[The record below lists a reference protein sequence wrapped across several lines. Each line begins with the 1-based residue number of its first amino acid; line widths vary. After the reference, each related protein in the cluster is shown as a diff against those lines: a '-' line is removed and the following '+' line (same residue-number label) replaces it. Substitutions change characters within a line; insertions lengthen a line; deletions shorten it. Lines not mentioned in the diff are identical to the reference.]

1 MLYILYSQLTHTAF
15 SPLLGNKWNFK
26 KMVSYQ
32 EMLDRIRQQWDNLEM
47 LQTGPTDTAKV
58 CVTANCSVLIKF

>member
-1 MLYILYSQLTHTAF
+1 MLVCFWWLSIDWPTLLH
-15 SPLLGNKWNFK
+15 PLSAGNKWNFK

-32 EMLDRIRQQWDNLEM
+32 EMLDRIKQQWPKLEM

-58 CVTANCSVLIKF
+58 REYNCIAD